1 MADTPQ
7 YFDLVTMGRIGVDLY
22 PLQTG
27 VPLSQVETFG
37 KFLGGSAANVAVA
50 AARLGRSAAVIT
62 RTGDDP
68 FGTYLHEALKD
79 FGVDD
84 RWVTPVAAYPTPV
97 TFCEI
102 FPPDDFPLYF
112 YRRPKAPD
120 LEIHPHELDL
130 PAIRAAGIF
139 WVTGTGLSEEPSRT
153 ATLAALQARAKA
165 GTTVFDLDWR
175 PMFWKDPDQARPYYR
190 EALRHATVAV
200 GNLDECEVATGVR
213 EPEACAEALLAAG
226 VELAVVK
233 QGPRGCWPCTGTAA
247 GPRCPRCRSRWSTA
261 SAPATPSAVRSA
273 TVCSPAGTWSGPCA
287 TPTRPAPSS
296 PRASPARP
304 PCRPRRRSPAS
315 SRGTRRAGRPSP
327 ERSPSLKLS
336 IPELTTVRARHPEA
350 VAEAAARRARRPL
363 IGDSGRLMIVAAD
376 HPARGALGIGDRRL
390 AMADRADLLERL
402 CVALSRPG
410 VDGVLATADILED
423 LLLLGALEN
432 KVVMGSMNRGGLA
445 GASFEMDDRFT
456 GHRAEDIQRLG
467 FDAGK
472 LLVRIDYDDPGSLAT
487 LEASARAVD
496 AMAARRLPVFV
507 EPFISRRVDG
517 RVRNDLSAEAVT
529 RSIAIASGLGG
540 TSAYTWLKL
549 PVTEHVDDMEAVLRT
564 STLPVVLLGG
574 EVGDQEAAYERWGKA
589 LRLPTVQGMVV
600 GRSLLYPAEGSVE
613 TAVDTAVGLL

>member
-1 MADTPQ
+1 M
-7 YFDLVTMGRIGVDLY
+7 
-22 PLQTG
+22 
-27 VPLSQVETFG
+27 
-37 KFLGGSAANVAVA
+37 
-50 AARLGRSAAVIT
+50 
-62 RTGDDP
+62 
-68 FGTYLHEALKD
+68 
-79 FGVDD
+79 
-84 RWVTPVAAYPTPV
+84 
-97 TFCEI
+97 
-102 FPPDDFPLYF
+102 
-112 YRRPKAPD
+112 
-120 LEIHPHELDL
+120 
-130 PAIRAAGIF
+130 
-139 WVTGTGLSEEPSRT
+139 
-153 ATLAALQARAKA
+153 
-165 GTTVFDLDWR
+165 
-175 PMFWKDPDQARPYYR
+175 
-190 EALRHATVAV
+190 
-200 GNLDECEVATGVR
+200 
-213 EPEACAEALLAAG
+213 
-226 VELAVVK
+226 
-233 QGPRGCWPCTGTAA
+233 
-247 GPRCPRCRSRWSTA
+247 
-261 SAPATPSAVRSA
+261 
-273 TVCSPAGTWSGPCA
+273 
-287 TPTRPAPSS
+287 
-296 PRASPARP
+296 
-304 PCRPRRRSPAS
+304 
-315 SRGTRRAGRPSP
+315 
-327 ERSPSLKLS
+327 KLS

-350 VAEAAARRARRPL
+350 VAEAAARRSRRPL

-456 GHRAEDIQRLG
+456 GHRAEDIERLG

-472 LLVRIDYDDPGSLAT
+472 LLVRIDYDDPGSLTT

-529 RSIAIASGLGG
+529 RSVAIASGLGG

-549 PVTEHVDDMEAVLRT
+549 PVTENVDDMDEVLRT